1 MTAKTNTTTVPASS
15 KDVAKKL
22 IKLGVISALLGGS
35 TACSAN
41 VARDAFAGGSGRIL
55 IDADEKGLRAFG
67 DLITGTIAT
76 GKASPDQDTAHH
88 QLRKAQTQVE
98 AMRYTSES
106 FGGPTD
112 ER

>member
-1 MTAKTNTTTVPASS
+1 MTEKTNTPYVRPTS

-22 IKLGVISALLGGS
+22 IKLGVISALLGGT
-35 TACSAN
+35 TACSATLGK
-41 VARDAFAGGSGRIL
+41 DALSSQSGRIL

-67 DLITGTIAT
+67 DLVTGAITT

-88 QLRKAQTQVE
+88 QMRKAQTQVD
-98 AMRYTSES
+98 AIRYTSDN
-106 FGGPTD
+106 FGGSN